1 MSKTF
6 TLKKITSLNL
16 TQTAREMNDLPE
28 RSFEPSKNV
37 INNILNYSKALSI
50 RKSNHVEFIETVL
63 N

>member
-16 TQTAREMNDLPE
+16 TETAREMNDLSE
-28 RSFEPSKNV
+28 RSLEPSKNV
-37 INNILNYSKALSI
+37 IDNILNFSKALSV
-50 RKSNHVEFIETVL
+50 RKSKHVEFIETVL